1 MSLWLT
7 AAAALACALVGGIF
21 FAFSSFVMPA
31 LGRIPPEEAIRAMQR
46 INIDVFHWS
55 FMGAFFGTPLL
66 CIVAAVQGFRSGNE
80 RAALYAIAGCAVYL
94 LGTLLVTAA
103 GNVPLNDALA
113 RVDANTVD
121 AAREWSRYT
130 VPWTRWNHVRT
141 VAAMVAA
148 GAFVAVASQVGAP

>member
-1 MSLWLT
+1 MTPWLA

-31 LGRIPPEEAIRAMQR
+31 LGRIPPEEAIRAMQQ
-46 INIDVFHWS
+46 INVDVFHWS
-55 FMGAFFGTPLL
+55 FMGAFLGTPLL
-66 CIVAAVQGFRSGNE
+66 CIVAAIQGFRSGNE
-80 RAALYAIAGCAVYL
+80 QAAFYTVAGCGVYL

-113 RVDANTVD
+113 KIDVTTMD

-130 VPWTRWNHVRT
+130 LPWTRWNHVRT

-148 GAFVAVASQVGAP
+148 GAFVAVASELGAP